1 MASFEDSAMLLPLRA
16 GPEPVIPSLIPN
28 NLVAI
33 GESKVAFAFDRH
45 IYIADTLDKKSPLQV
60 ATSSCSDSVFGL
72 HRLVTPQ
79 RGSGSNEFIVALGAA
94 WIQVIETEE
103 MQNAFMYKIPAA
115 NARPGLV
122 HFAQSM
128 CLLSPGAAVTK
139 HRLRTLPS
147 PPLRAQTPD
156 PQLQNGCRDERWKP
170 CHLHRRGIQV
180 RSQHHPEIAD
190 SPRVCIAR
198 VRRLAQRR
206 AVRRHARRRR
216 HSLQG

>member
-1 MASFEDSAMLLPLRA
+1 MASFEDSSLLLPLRS

-28 NLVAI
+28 NLI
-33 GESKVAFAFDRH
+33 TICENKIAFAFDRF

-60 ATSSCSDSVFGL
+60 VSSSCSDSVFGL

-115 NARPGLV
+115 NPRPGLV

-128 CLLSPGAAVTK
+128 CLLSPGPAITK
-139 HRLRTLPS
+139 HRFRTSFPA
-147 PPLRAQTPD
+147 PARAF
-156 PQLQNGCRDERWKP
+156 
-170 CHLHRRGIQV
+170 
-180 RSQHHPEIAD
+180 A
-190 SPRVCIAR
+190 
-198 VRRLAQRR
+198 
-206 AVRRHARRRR
+206 
-216 HSLQG
+216 